1 MKKVITMVGTSLFEN
16 YLEMYSN
23 DTNFKNAYN
32 YFKNNK
38 SKAND
43 LDKELNRKG
52 NIERSLKE
60 SHFKNN
66 QNASAEIKS
75 LIKLKEEL
83 KGKLEIYLLYSDT
96 ALSRLAAEILY
107 KVLSEYQPYD
117 ELKDCET
124 KKPIKIE
131 GLQIWN
137 RSEFNEGILNL
148 IKTIIEN
155 ISQEYLG
162 NIIIN
167 ITGGYKATIPYLTIL
182 AQVNKCP
189 IYYIFENTDALI
201 KIPHIPIDIKQ
212 SIFEKYRD
220 FFRKLERESIVE
232 LPQGLSEDEKEDI
245 YSLLEQTDNLYS
257 LNPLGIILWG
267 KYKRFFEIIYVSD
280 LVQNYISQDAQ
291 RKVIFE
297 KSAKELKRRYIS
309 NPNDP
314 DLNHKIMGFDN
325 REEFK
330 CFKHK
335 EENLQVRV
343 LYKIKEW
350 KTRYGSKEIDIY
362 IGNIKIGSDVHN
374 VETEYV
380 EDFIK
385 EMEKIRN
392 IEQYKIYEIIREV
405 QDV

>member
-16 YLEMYSN
+16 YLEMYYN

-60 SHFKNN
+60 GHFKNN

-131 GLQIWN
+131 GLQIWD
-137 RSEFNEGILNL
+137 RSEFNKGMVNL
-148 IKTIIEN
+148 IQTIEN
-155 ISQEYLG
+155 ISQGCWG

-182 AQVNKCP
+182 AQVNECP
-189 IYYIFENTDALI
+189 IYYIFEDTDALI
-201 KIPHIPIDIKQ
+201 KIPKIPIDIKQ
-212 SIFEKYRD
+212 STFEKHKD
-220 FFRKLERESIVE
+220 FFRKIERESIVE
-232 LPQGLSEDEKEDI
+232 LPQGLSENEREDI
-245 YSLLEQTDNLYS
+245 FSLLEQTDNLYA
-257 LNPLGIILWG
+257 LNPLGVILWE
-267 KYKRFFEIIYVSD
+267 KYKKNFEIFYVSD
-280 LVQNYISQDAQ
+280 LVQNYISQDAW
-291 RKVIFE
+291 RKDIFE

-325 REEFK
+325 REGFK

-335 EENLQVRV
+335 EKNLQVRV

-350 KTRYGSKEIDIY
+350 ETRYGSKEFDIY

-374 VETEYV
+374 VENEYV
-380 EDFIK
+380 EDFK
-385 EMEKIRN
+385 REMEKIRN
-392 IEQYKIYEIIREV
+392 IEQYKIYQVIKEV

>member
-16 YLEMYSN
+16 YLEKHSN
-23 DTNFKNAYN
+23 DENLKKAYNYFLNNRSKATDLDRESNRKKNIEKSFNEN
-32 YFKNNK
+32 YFKNNP
-38 SKAND
+38 
-43 LDKELNRKG
+43 
-52 NIERSLKE
+52 
-60 SHFKNN
+60 
-66 QNASAEIKS
+66 NASAEIKS
-75 LIKLKEEL
+75 FIKLKEEL
-83 KGKLEIYLLYSDT
+83 NEELEIYLLYSDT
-96 ALSRLAAEILY
+96 ALSRLAAEILQRA
-107 KVLSEYQPYD
+107 LSYFE
-117 ELKDCET
+117 ELKNCPVHSPL
-124 KKPIKIE
+124 KIK

-137 RSEFNEGILNL
+137 RGEFNEGMVNL
-148 IKTIIEN
+148 IQTIEK
-155 ISQEYLG
+155 ISQGYWG

-182 AQVNKCP
+182 AQVNRCP
-189 IYYIFENTDALI
+189 IYYIFEDTDTLI
-201 KIPHIPIDIKQ
+201 KIPYIPIDIKQ
-212 SIFEKYRD
+212 SIFEKHKD
-220 FFRKLERESIVE
+220 FFRKLEREEISE
-232 LPQGLSEDEKEDI
+232 LPQGLSEDERKDI
-245 YSLLEQTDNLYS
+245 SSLLEQTDNLYT
-257 LNPLGIILWG
+257 LNPLGIILWE
-267 KYKRFFEIIYVSD
+267 KYKRIFEIFYVSD
-280 LVQNYISQDAQ
+280 LVQNYISQDAR

-325 REEFK
+325 REGFK

-335 EENLQVRV
+335 EENLQVRI

-350 KTRYGSKEIDIY
+350 ETRYGSKEFDIY

-380 EDFIK
+380 EDFGR

-392 IEQYKIYEIIREV
+392 IDQYKIYEIIREV

>member
-1 MKKVITMVGTSLFEN
+1 MKKVITMVGTSFFEN

-32 YFKNNK
+32 HFKTNK
-38 SKAND
+38 IKAND

-83 KGKLEIYLLYSDT
+83 KEELEIYFLYSDT
-96 ALSRLAAEILY
+96 ALSRLGAEILY
-107 KVLSEYQPYD
+107 KVLSEYKPYD

-124 KKPIKIE
+124 KEPIKIE
-131 GLQIWN
+131 GLQIWD
-137 RSEFNEGILNL
+137 RIEFNKGMVNL
-148 IKTIIEN
+148 IQTIEN
-155 ISQEYLG
+155 NSQGYWG

-182 AQVNKCP
+182 AQVNECP
-189 IYYIFENTDALI
+189 IYYIFEDTDALI
-201 KIPHIPIDIKQ
+201 KIPKIPIDIKQ
-212 SIFEKYRD
+212 STFEKHKD
-220 FFRKLERESIVE
+220 FFRKIERESIVE
-232 LPQGLSEDEKEDI
+232 LPQGLSEDEREDI
-245 YSLLEQTDNLYS
+245 SSLLEQTDNLYA
-257 LNPLGIILWG
+257 LNPLGVILWE
-267 KYKRFFEIIYVSD
+267 KYKKNFEIFYVSD
-280 LVQNYISQDAQ
+280 LVQNYISQDAW
-291 RKVIFE
+291 RKDIFE

-325 REEFK
+325 REGFK

-335 EENLQVRV
+335 EKNLQVRV

-350 KTRYGSKEIDIY
+350 ETRYGSKEFDIY

-374 VETEYV
+374 VENEYV
-380 EDFIK
+380 EDFK
-385 EMEKIRN
+385 REMEKIRN
-392 IEQYKIYEIIREV
+392 IEQYKIYQVIKEV

>member
-1 MKKVITMVGTSLFEN
+1 MKKIITTVGTSIFEN
-16 YLEMYSN
+16 YLN
-23 DTNFKNAYN
+23 NIDNQNFICAYNFFKINKVEAKKLDVEQNRKNIIENCFTEN
-32 YFKNNK
+32 YFK
-38 SKAND
+38 
-43 LDKELNRKG
+43 G
-52 NIERSLKE
+52 NTD
-60 SHFKNN
+60 
-66 QNASAEIKS
+66 ASAEIKS
-75 LIKLKEEL
+75 LIKLKQEL
-83 KGKLEIYLLYSDT
+83 RDEFSIYFLHSDT

-137 RSEFNEGILNL
+137 RSEFNEGMLNL

-232 LPQGLSEDEKEDI
+232 LPQGLSEDEREDI
-245 YSLLEQTDNLYS
+245 FSLLEQTDNLYA
-257 LNPLGIILWG
+257 LNPLGVILWE
-267 KYKRFFEIIYVSD
+267 KYKKNFEIIYVSD
-280 LVQNYISQDAQ
+280 LVQNYISQDAR
-291 RKVIFE
+291 RKVIFGQ
-297 KSAKELKRRYIS
+297 SAKELKRRYIS

-314 DLNHKIMGFDN
+314 DLNHKIIGFDN
-325 REEFK
+325 REGFK

-343 LYKIKEW
+343 LYKIQEW
-350 KTRYGSKEIDIY
+350 ETRYGSKEFDIY

-380 EDFIK
+380 ENFK
-385 EMEKIRN
+385 REMDKINEIEKY
-392 IEQYKIYEIIREV
+392 EIYEIKKEV
-405 QDV
+405 QNV

>member
-16 YLEMYSN
+16 YLEEHSN

-43 LDKELNRKG
+43 LDKESHRKG
-52 NIERSLKE
+52 NIEKSLKE
-60 SHFKNN
+60 SYFKNN

-83 KGKLEIYLLYSDT
+83 NEELEIYLLYSDT
-96 ALSRLAAEILY
+96 ALSRLGAEIIHKYLNEY
-107 KVLSEYQPYD
+107 KPYD
-117 ELKDCET
+117 ELKDCEI
-124 KKPIKIE
+124 KKIIKIE
-131 GLQIWN
+131 GLQVWD
-137 RSEFNEGILNL
+137 RSEFNEGMVNL
-148 IKTIIEN
+148 IQTIEN
-155 ISQEYLG
+155 ISQGYWE
-162 NIIIN
+162 NVIIN

-182 AQVNKCP
+182 AQVNRCP
-189 IYYIFENTDALI
+189 IYYVFEDTDALI
-201 KIPHIPIDIKQ
+201 KIPYIPIDIKQ
-212 SIFEKYRD
+212 SIFEKHKEL
-220 FFRKLERESIVE
+220 FRKLEREEISE
-232 LPQGLSEDEKEDI
+232 LPQGLSEDERKDI
-245 YSLLEQTDNLYS
+245 FSLLEQTDNLYT
-257 LNPLGIILWG
+257 LNPLGIILWE
-267 KYKRFFEIIYVSD
+267 KYKKNFEIIYVSD
-280 LVQNYISQDAQ
+280 LVQNYISQDAR

-325 REEFK
+325 REGFK

-350 KTRYGSKEIDIY
+350 ETRYGSKEFDIY

-374 VETEYV
+374 VGTEYV
-380 EDFIK
+380 EDFER
-385 EMEKIRN
+385 EMGKINEIEK
-392 IEQYKIYEIIREV
+392 YKIYEIKKEV

>member
-16 YLEMYSN
+16 YLERYSS
-23 DTNFKNAYN
+23 DTNFKNAYS

-38 SKAND
+38 IKAND

-96 ALSRLAAEILY
+96 ALSRLASEILY

-131 GLQIWN
+131 GLQIWD
-137 RSEFNEGILNL
+137 RSEFNKGMVNL
-148 IKTIIEN
+148 IQTIEN
-155 ISQEYLG
+155 ISQECWE
-162 NIIIN
+162 NVIIN

-182 AQVNKCP
+182 AQVNRCP
-189 IYYIFENTDALI
+189 IYYIFEDTDALI
-201 KIPHIPIDIKQ
+201 KIPYIPIDIKQ
-212 SIFEKYRD
+212 SIFKKHKEL
-220 FFRKLERESIVE
+220 FRKLEREEISE
-232 LPQGLSEDEKEDI
+232 LPQGLSDDERKDI
-245 YSLLEQTDNLYS
+245 FSLLEQTDNLYA
-257 LNPLGIILWG
+257 LNPLGVILWE
-267 KYKRFFEIIYVSD
+267 KYKKNFEIIYVSD
-280 LVQNYISQDAQ
+280 LVLNYISQNAR

-297 KSAKELKRRYIS
+297 ESAKELKRRYIS

-314 DLNHKIMGFDN
+314 DLNHKVKGFDN

-350 KTRYGSKEIDIY
+350 KTRYGSKEFDIY

-380 EDFIK
+380 VDFIK

>member
-16 YLEMYSN
+16 YLEEHSN
-23 DTNFKNAYN
+23 DTNFKNAFN
-32 YFKNNK
+32 HFKNNK
-38 SKAND
+38 CKADN
-43 LDKELNRKG
+43 LDKEPGRRT
-52 NIERSLKE
+52 NIEKSLKE
-60 SHFKNN
+60 SYFKNN

-83 KGKLEIYLLYSDT
+83 NEELEIYLLYSDT
-96 ALSRLAAEILY
+96 ALSRLAAEILQRA
-107 KVLSEYQPYD
+107 LSYFED
-117 ELKDCET
+117 LKNC
-124 KKPIKIE
+124 PIHSPLKIK

-137 RSEFNEGILNL
+137 RGEFNEGMVNL
-148 IKTIIEN
+148 IQTIEN
-155 ISQEYLG
+155 ISQGYWE

-182 AQVNKCP
+182 AQVNRCP
-189 IYYIFENTDALI
+189 IYYIFEDTDALI
-201 KIPHIPIDIKQ
+201 KIPFIPIDIKQ
-212 SIFEKYRD
+212 SIFEKHKEL
-220 FFRKLERESIVE
+220 FRKLEREEISE
-232 LPQGLSEDEKEDI
+232 LPQGLSEDERKDI
-245 YSLLEQTDNLYS
+245 FSLLDQTDNLYT
-257 LNPLGIILWG
+257 LNPLGIILWE
-267 KYKRFFEIIYVSD
+267 KYKKNFEIIYVSD
-280 LVQNYISQDAQ
+280 LVQNYIGQDAR

-325 REEFK
+325 RGFK

-335 EENLQVRV
+335 EENLQVRI

-350 KTRYGSKEIDIY
+350 KTRYDSREFDIY

-380 EDFIK
+380 EDFK
-385 EMEKIRN
+385 REMEKIRN
-392 IEQYKIYEIIREV
+392 IDQYKIYEIKKEV